1 MKRLKNL
8 EGSAA
13 QLVVRSGS
21 ASETHEIGKRLGEMM
36 PAGTVVS
43 LEGGLGVGKTV
54 IAKGICAG
62 LGIIDEIVSPSF
74 ILVEE
79 YRGVFPVLHFDL
91 YRLGELGDVEGI
103 GLYDAIDGRNIV
115 IVEWGDRIPGG
126 SIRYDVHVH
135 LAIRAAEERDIRISA
150 PERLLDAFP
159 FR

>member
-8 EGSAA
+8 EGPAA

-21 ASETHEIGKRLGEMM
+21 ACQTHEIGKRLGEML

-43 LEGGLGVGKTV
+43 LEGGLGAGKTV

-79 YRGVFPVLHFDL
+79 YRGVFPVFHFDL

-103 GLYDAIDGRNIV
+103 GLYDAIDGRNVV
-115 IVEWGDRIPGG
+115 IVEWGDRIPDG

-135 LAIRAAEERDIRISA
+135 LAIRAAEEREIRISA
-150 PERLLDAFP
+150 PGRLLDVLLC
-159 FR
+159 